1 MASSRKNS
9 GGGERIIEG
18 RHVIGLFV
26 LTLLFSGVFFAL
38 GYVMGHGQ
46 YEGQV
51 RAAADPGTSAN
62 SGIASRSASRSDAKS
77 EAKPK
82 HPGKPDAAADA
93 AAPPSSDWEFY
104 HAGEANKVNDRLK
117 PAAVAPKTAVPA
129 AAPPKPAAE
138 SAKANGSPK
147 PLTIPGGAYVL
158 QVAAL
163 TRESDALGLAA
174 TLQQKKFLAFVV
186 SPGAD
191 KFYRVQVGPFAD
203 PQSAAVAK
211 KGLED
216 AGFKAIVKN

>member
-26 LTLLFSGVFFAL
+26 LMLLFSAVFFAL

-51 RAAADPGTSAN
+51 RAADGLGKSTN
-62 SGIASRSASRSDAKS
+62 SGIASRSASRSDSKS
-77 EAKPK
+77 EFKPK
-82 HPGKPDAAADA
+82 LPGKPDAAADA

-104 HAGEANKVNDRLK
+104 HAGDANKVNDRLK
-117 PAAVAPKTAVPA
+117 PAAVATKAAAPA
-129 AAPPKPAAE
+129 AAPPKPAAV
-138 SAKANGSPK
+138 SAKANGSLK
-147 PLTIPGGAYVL
+147 PPAIPGGAYVL

-174 TLQQKKFLAFVV
+174 TLQQKKFPAFVAT
-186 SPGAD
+186 PGAD

-203 PQSAAVAK
+203 AQSAAAAK
-211 KGLED
+211 KGLEN
-216 AGFKAIVKN
+216 AGFKAIVKH

>member
-9 GGGERIIEG
+9 GGGERIVEG

-26 LTLLFSGVFFAL
+26 LMLVFSGVFFAL

-51 RAAADPGTSAN
+51 RAADPRTS
-62 SGIASRSASRSDAKS
+62 SDPGIASRSASRSNAKS
-77 EAKPK
+77 ESKPK
-82 HPGKPDAAADA
+82 LPGKPDGAADA

-117 PAAVAPKTAVPA
+117 PAAVATKAAAPA
-129 AAPPKPAAE
+129 AAPLKPAAV
-138 SAKANGSPK
+138 SAKANGSSK
-147 PLTIPGGAYVL
+147 PSAIPGGAYVL

-163 TRESDALGLAA
+163 TRESDALGLAS
-174 TLQQKKFLAFVV
+174 TLRQKNFPAFVS
-186 SPGAD
+186 SPGTD

-203 PQSAAVAK
+203 AQSAAAAK
-211 KGLED
+211 KDLEN
-216 AGFKAIVKN
+216 AGFKAIVKH

>member
-26 LTLLFSGVFFAL
+26 LMLLFSGVFFAL
-38 GYVMGHGQ
+38 GYVMGHGK

-51 RAAADPGTSAN
+51 RAADPRTSSD
-62 SGIASRSASRSDAKS
+62 SGIASRSASRSDSKS
-77 EAKPK
+77 ESKPK
-82 HPGKPDAAADA
+82 HPGKPDAAPEA

-117 PAAVAPKTAVPA
+117 PASVAPKPAASA
-129 AAPPKPAAE
+129 AAPPKPAAV

-147 PLTIPGGAYVL
+147 PPAIPGGAYVL

-163 TRESDALGLAA
+163 TKESDALALAA
-174 TLQQKKFLAFVV
+174 TLQQKNFPAFVA

-203 PQSAAVAK
+203 AKSAAAAK

-216 AGFKAIVKN
+216 AGFKAIVKH